1 MNIYIS
7 NTLQD
12 TGDDKF
18 HMKSV
23 NGLFTQNTICS
34 LAGEIPDLCLRLF
47 SMESIPYTILGF
59 SARVLEIP

>member
-1 MNIYIS
+1 VNIYIS

-12 TGDDKF
+12 SGDDKF

-23 NGLFTQNTICS
+23 NSLFTQNTICTV
-34 LAGEIPDLCLRLF
+34 AGEIPDSCLRFF
-47 SMESIPYTILGF
+47 SMESIPYTIFGF

>member
-12 TGDDKF
+12 SGDDKL

-23 NGLFTQNTICS
+23 NGLFTQNTNCIVD
-34 LAGEIPDLCLRLF
+34 GEISDSCFGLF
-47 SMESIPYTILGF
+47 SMESVPYTVFGL

>member
-12 TGDDKF
+12 SADDKL

-23 NGLFTQNTICS
+23 NGLFTQNTICNV
-34 LAGEIPDLCLRLF
+34 AGEISDSCLRLF
-47 SMESIPYTILGF
+47 SMESIPYTVLSF